1 MAVILRPYQNEITID
16 IRTAIRKHRAVLM
29 EMATGSGKSVILTG
43 AVNSFL
49 KLNKKW
55 KLDRHLYFLTDELF
69 LIEQFSDHLS
79 KWGIS
84 HDIIGG
90 GKKEGRHVNIHV
102 CTIQTLAKHP
112 PKQDPAMFI
121 VDEAHLSTSPRY
133 MDLFNNHP
141 NTKIL
146 GVTASCET
154 GSGKG
159 LAAKWV
165 LGINTGNGIFDAM
178 VESPVSMKDLTEEG
192 WLSPIRYFGVPIKGI
207 ENLHMMQGEYKPGE
221 VEQLLRERGTF
232 GDAITEMKKFPN
244 VKNHILFFCK
254 SVKSCYEIET
264 ILNSHGYTAEV
275 LEGNLTKKMR
285 KSVMKNFKTAKT
297 QILITCKMVLKGVD
311 LPYLLMSVD
320 LAPTPSRATQ
330 RQKVG
335 RGTRPAPGKE
345 SFIYLDMV
353 GNHRVFPN
361 SDIYAK
367 IDWNFDSLKYNKKP
381 SGTGEENVCPL
392 CYCLIPVG
400 ETKCPECGAEKKK
413 HVKKEKQGKH
423 LDGDLVEIVPLKER
437 TGEDKAEIQMKI
449 SAAIVDNDIIK
460 LLEILRELYSKKAI
474 PYQLYYNL
482 TEKEKVVDVPL
493 VYRIQRTL
501 KYERSWTFFFQKNLK
516 LQITIKNIK
525 DEITDKQKELS
536 EYELQLETEESED
549 QRDLLFESIEELKTD
564 IINLKEDLINLNN
577 KN

>member
-1 MAVILRPYQNEITID
+1 MPLPKGITPRKYQYDQFQLIREALRGHN
-16 IRTAIRKHRAVLM
+16 AVLA
-29 EMATGSGKSVILTG
+29 EGPTGSGKSVLMSLI
-43 AVNSFL
+43 VDSFESM
-49 KLNKKW
+49 NKRW
-55 KLDRHLYFLTDELF
+55 KLERHLYFLVDELF
-69 LIEQFSDHLS
+69 LLEQFSDHLS
-79 KWGIS
+79 KWNIS

-90 GKKEGRHVNIHV
+90 GKREGRHVNIHV
-102 CTIQTLAKHP
+102 CTIQSLAKHP
-112 PKQDPAMFI
+112 PEKEPSLFVI
-121 VDEAHLSTSPRY
+121 DECHFSTADRY
-133 MDLFNNHP
+133 MTLFYNHP

-146 GVTASCET
+146 GLTASPET

-159 LAAKWV
+159 LAAKWENEE
-165 LGINTGNGIFDAM
+165 NTGNGIFDAM

-207 ENLHMMQGEYKPGE
+207 ENLHMTAGEYKPGE

-285 KSVMKNFKTAKT
+285 KAVMKNFKTAKT

-381 SGTGEENVCPL
+381 SGNGEENVCPL
-392 CYCLIPVG
+392 CYALIKVG

-413 HVKKEKQGKH
+413 HVKKEKPGKH

-449 SAAIVDNDIIK
+449 SAAIVDNDILALYEIGLTLTTK
-460 LLEILRELYSKKAI
+460 KKVPFWIYHKMNDKRQIVNIPLL
-474 PYQLYYNL
+474 
-482 TEKEKVVDVPL
+482 
-493 VYRIQRTL
+493 YRIQRSL
-501 KYERSWTFFFQKNLK
+501 NYKSGWVYWAKSK
-516 LQITIKNIK
+516 IKVNIPA
-525 DEITDKQKELS
+525 
-536 EYELQLETEESED
+536 
-549 QRDLLFESIEELKTD
+549 
-564 IINLKEDLINLNN
+564 
-577 KN
+577 